1 MSRAKKR
8 YGQHFLHDRG
18 TIERIVNA
26 IDPRPGDRI
35 VEVGPGRGAI
45 SASLLSKAGRLDA
58 IEIDPDVVPG
68 LTARCEGLGQLDVHL
83 ADALE
88 FDFRALRGDGP
99 PLRLVGNLPYNVSTP
114 LLFHFVSQIDAFS
127 SMHFM
132 LQKEVVTRMAAAPG
146 GKEYGR
152 LTVMLAPWVRVE
164 SLFDIGTGAFTPPPK
179 VVSTFFA
186 LHPHASSAVRH
197 RRPRRI
203 RPRGVGRVLAAAQ
216 DAAERPFQPAR
227 QGRDRGGR
235 CRPRRPRRDA
245 GAGTICGARGP
256 VAALGPL
263 RALRRP
269 PVKLSPRRAMPS
281 GCQPQ
286 LVPRGAGPII
296 STIRTRTGPPE
307 TTNEQ
312 ILEDPDLPGPDR
324 GKRESRGARHG
335 RSPPAPVP
343 A

>member
-26 IDPRPGDRI
+26 VDPRPGERV

-45 SASLLSKAGRLDA
+45 SASLLSRAGRLDA

-68 LTARCEGLGQLDVHL
+68 LTARCEGLGQLVVHL

-114 LLFHFVSQIDAFS
+114 LLFHFVSQIDAFA

-146 GKEYGR
+146 GKDYGR

-164 SLFDIGTGAFTPPPK
+164 SLFDIGTGAFSPPPR

-186 LHPHASSAVRH
+186 LHPHCAPPFAIADHDAFARVVSAAFSQ
-197 RRPRRI
+197 RRKTLRNALSGLLDRETIAAAGVDPGARAETL
-203 RPRGVGRVLAAAQ
+203 RPEQFAQLAA
-216 DAAERPFQPAR
+216 RL
-227 QGRDRGGR
+227 
-235 CRPRRPRRDA
+235 PRS
-245 GAGTICGARGP
+245 GP
-256 VAALGPL
+256 
-263 RALRRP
+263 
-269 PVKLSPRRAMPS
+269 
-281 GCQPQ
+281 
-286 LVPRGAGPII
+286 
-296 STIRTRTGPPE
+296 
-307 TTNEQ
+307 
-312 ILEDPDLPGPDR
+312 
-324 GKRESRGARHG
+324 
-335 RSPPAPVP
+335 
-343 A
+343 